1 MFCEVDDEDDILKNV
16 LTDEVLNRYNRNGV
30 PTLELAFKPDDV
42 CIVLRAIPA
51 LELATNTR
59 IQIVRCEKNC
69 VVATTLNE
77 PVERYVLIP
86 RITFKFRLQYGE
98 SYQLTRVQLPLRLAY
113 AMTYNKSQSQT
124 LKQVLV
130 DCTGEPFAHGH
141 AYVAFSR
148 VRDCDNIRVY
158 VKPDQLHEN
167 GDGGGYIPC
176 ISNIVYK
183 EILI

>member
-1 MFCEVDDEDDILKNV
+1 
-16 LTDEVLNRYNRNGV
+16 
-30 PTLELAFKPDDV
+30 
-42 CIVLRAIPA
+42 
-51 LELATNTR
+51 
-59 IQIVRCEKNC
+59 
-69 VVATTLNE
+69 
-77 PVERYVLIP
+77 
-86 RITFKFRLQYGE
+86 
-98 SYQLTRVQLPLRLAY
+98 
-113 AMTYNKSQSQT
+113 

-167 GDGGGYIPC
+167 SDGSGYIPC